1 MSKKKGGAKAKSN
14 GAVATNPKARH
25 DYEILETM
33 EAGMVLT
40 GSEVKSLRGGSASMR
55 ESFAI
60 IRDGEPL
67 LIGMHIGPYAQAG
80 YAGHEPT
87 RTRKLLLHKDEI
99 KKLGVKTKLRGFT
112 LIPLSVYFKKG
123 KVKVELALVTHK
135 KQHDKREAK
144 RLADDKRE
152 IERAVK
158 HRNRE

>member
-1 MSKKKGGAKAKSN
+1 VSKKKGGAKSKSN
-14 GAVATNPKARH
+14 GAVASNPKARH

-99 KKLGVKTKLRGFT
+99 QRLVGKTKERGLT
-112 LIPLSVYFKKG
+112 LVPLKVYFSHGLAKIELGLAKG
-123 KVKVELALVTHK
+123 KKTY
-135 KQHDKREAK
+135 DRRESLKEKDAQMQI
-144 RLADDKRE
+144 D
-152 IERAVK
+152 RAM
-158 HRNRE
+158 RRRR

>member
-1 MSKKKGGAKAKSN
+1 MSKKKGGAKSKSS

-60 IRDGEPL
+60 IRDGETW

-99 KKLGVKTKLRGFT
+99 QRLVGKTAERGLT
-112 LIPLSVYFKKG
+112 LVPLKVYFNHGLAKIELGLAKG
-123 KVKVELALVTHK
+123 KKTY
-135 KQHDKREAK
+135 DRRESLKEKDAQMQI
-144 RLADDKRE
+144 D
-152 IERAVK
+152 RAM
-158 HRNRE
+158 RRRR

>member
-87 RTRKLLLHKDEI
+87 RTRKLLLHKGEI
-99 KKLGVKTKLRGFT
+99 QRLVGKTKERGLT
-112 LIPLSVYFKKG
+112 LVPLKVYFSHGLAKMELGLAKG
-123 KVKVELALVTHK
+123 KKTY
-135 KQHDKREAK
+135 DRRESLKEKDAQMQI
-144 RLADDKRE
+144 D
-152 IERAVK
+152 RAM
-158 HRNRE
+158 RRRR

>member
-1 MSKKKGGAKAKSN
+1 MAAKKTRKKSAGN
-14 GAVATNPKARH
+14 VVAGNPKARH

-99 KKLGVKTKLRGFT
+99 QRLVGKTKERGLT
-112 LIPLSVYFKKG
+112 LVPLKVYFTHGLAKIELGLAKG
-123 KVKVELALVTHK
+123 KKTY
-135 KQHDKREAK
+135 DRRESLKEKDAQMQI
-144 RLADDKRE
+144 D
-152 IERAVK
+152 RAM
-158 HRNRE
+158 RRRR

>member
-1 MSKKKGGAKAKSN
+1 VSKKKGGAKAKSN
-14 GAVATNPKARH
+14 GAVASNPKARH

-99 KKLGVKTKLRGFT
+99 QRLVGKTKERGLT
-112 LIPLSVYFKKG
+112 LVPLKVYFSHGLAKIELGLAKG
-123 KVKVELALVTHK
+123 KKTY
-135 KQHDKREAK
+135 DRRESLKEKDAQMQI
-144 RLADDKRE
+144 D
-152 IERAVK
+152 RAM
-158 HRNRE
+158 RRRR

>member
-1 MSKKKGGAKAKSN
+1 VSKKKGGAKAKSN

-80 YAGHEPT
+80 YAGHETT

-99 KKLGVKTKLRGFT
+99 QRLVGKTKERGLT
-112 LIPLSVYFKKG
+112 LVPLKVYFSHGLAKIELGLAKG
-123 KVKVELALVTHK
+123 KKTY
-135 KQHDKREAK
+135 DRRESLKEKDAQMQI
-144 RLADDKRE
+144 D
-152 IERAVK
+152 RAM
-158 HRNRE
+158 RRRR

>member
-99 KKLGVKTKLRGFT
+99 QRLVGKTAERGLTLVPLR
-112 LIPLSVYFKKG
+112 VYFTHGLAKIELGLAKG
-123 KVKVELALVTHK
+123 KKTY
-135 KQHDKREAK
+135 DRRESLKEKDAQMQI
-144 RLADDKRE
+144 D
-152 IERAVK
+152 RAM
-158 HRNRE
+158 RRRR

>member
-14 GAVATNPKARH
+14 GAVSTNPKARH

-99 KKLGVKTKLRGFT
+99 QRLVGKTRERGLT
-112 LIPLSVYFKKG
+112 LVPLKVYFSHGLAKIELGLAKG
-123 KVKVELALVTHK
+123 KKTY
-135 KQHDKREAK
+135 DRRESLKEKDAQMQI
-144 RLADDKRE
+144 D
-152 IERAVK
+152 RAM
-158 HRNRE
+158 RRRR

>member
-1 MSKKKGGAKAKSN
+1 VSKKKGGAKAKSN

-60 IRDGEPL
+60 IRDGETW

-87 RTRKLLLHKDEI
+87 RSRKLLLHKDEI
-99 KKLGVKTKLRGFT
+99 QRLVGKTAERGLT
-112 LIPLSVYFKKG
+112 LVPLKVYFNHGLAKIELGLAKG
-123 KVKVELALVTHK
+123 KKTY
-135 KQHDKREAK
+135 DRRESLKEKDAQMQI
-144 RLADDKRE
+144 D
-152 IERAVK
+152 RAM
-158 HRNRE
+158 RRRR

>member
-99 KKLGVKTKLRGFT
+99 QRLVGKTAERGLT
-112 LIPLSVYFKKG
+112 LVPLKVYFNHGLAKIELGLAKG
-123 KVKVELALVTHK
+123 KKTY
-135 KQHDKREAK
+135 DRRESLKEKDAK
-144 RLADDKRE
+144 MQID
-152 IERAVK
+152 RAM
-158 HRNRE
+158 RRRR

>member
-1 MSKKKGGAKAKSN
+1 VSKKKGGARSKSN

-99 KKLGVKTKLRGFT
+99 QRLVGKTAERGLT
-112 LIPLSVYFKKG
+112 LVPLKVYFNHGLAKIELGLAKG
-123 KVKVELALVTHK
+123 KKTY
-135 KQHDKREAK
+135 DRRESLKEKDAQMQI
-144 RLADDKRE
+144 D
-152 IERAVK
+152 RAM
-158 HRNRE
+158 RRRR

>member
-99 KKLGVKTKLRGFT
+99 QRLVGKTKERGLT
-112 LIPLSVYFKKG
+112 LVPLKVYFSHGLAKIELGLAKG
-123 KVKVELALVTHK
+123 KKTY
-135 KQHDKREAK
+135 DRRESLKEKDAQMQI
-144 RLADDKRE
+144 D
-152 IERAVK
+152 RAM
-158 HRNRE
+158 RRRR

>member
-99 KKLGVKTKLRGFT
+99 QRLVGKTKERGLT
-112 LIPLSVYFKKG
+112 LVPLKVYFSHGLAKMELGLAKG
-123 KVKVELALVTHK
+123 KKTY
-135 KQHDKREAK
+135 DRRESLKEKDAQMQI
-144 RLADDKRE
+144 D
-152 IERAVK
+152 RAM
-158 HRNRE
+158 RRRR

>member
-99 KKLGVKTKLRGFT
+99 QRLVGKTKERGLT
-112 LIPLSVYFKKG
+112 LVPLKVYFSHGLAKIELGLAKG
-123 KVKVELALVTHK
+123 KKTYDRRESLKEKDAQMQIDRAL
-135 KQHDKREAK
+135 R
-144 RLADDKRE
+144 RR
-152 IERAVK
+152 R
-158 HRNRE
+158 

>member
-1 MSKKKGGAKAKSN
+1 MMRDRK
-14 GAVATNPKARH
+14 NPKARH

-99 KKLGVKTKLRGFT
+99 QRLVGKTAERGLT
-112 LIPLSVYFKKG
+112 LVPLKVYFSHGLAKIEIGLAKG
-123 KVKVELALVTHK
+123 KKTY
-135 KQHDKREAK
+135 DRRESLKEKDAQMQI
-144 RLADDKRE
+144 D
-152 IERAVK
+152 RAM
-158 HRNRE
+158 RRRR

>member
-1 MSKKKGGAKAKSN
+1 VSKKKGGAKAKSN

-87 RTRKLLLHKDEI
+87 RTRKLLLHRDEI
-99 KKLGVKTKLRGFT
+99 QRLVGKTKERGLT
-112 LIPLSVYFKKG
+112 LVPLKVYFSHGLAKIELGLAKG
-123 KVKVELALVTHK
+123 KKTY
-135 KQHDKREAK
+135 DRRESLKEKDAQMQI
-144 RLADDKRE
+144 D
-152 IERAVK
+152 RAM
-158 HRNRE
+158 RRRR

>member
-60 IRDGEPL
+60 IRDGETW

-99 KKLGVKTKLRGFT
+99 QRLVGKTAERGLT
-112 LIPLSVYFKKG
+112 LVPLKVYFNHGLAKIELGLAKG
-123 KVKVELALVTHK
+123 KKTY
-135 KQHDKREAK
+135 DRRESLKEKDAQMQI
-144 RLADDKRE
+144 D
-152 IERAVK
+152 RAM
-158 HRNRE
+158 RRRR

>member
-99 KKLGVKTKLRGFT
+99 QRLVGKTAERGLT
-112 LIPLSVYFKKG
+112 LVPLKVYFSHGLAKIEIGLAKG
-123 KVKVELALVTHK
+123 KKTY
-135 KQHDKREAK
+135 DRRESLKEKDAQMQI
-144 RLADDKRE
+144 D
-152 IERAVK
+152 RAM
-158 HRNRE
+158 RRRR

>member
-40 GSEVKSLRGGSASMR
+40 GSEVKSLRGGAASMR

-99 KKLGVKTKLRGFT
+99 QRLVGKTAERGLT
-112 LIPLSVYFKKG
+112 LVPLKVYFSHGLAKIEIGLAKG
-123 KVKVELALVTHK
+123 KKTY
-135 KQHDKREAK
+135 DRRESLKEKDAQMQI
-144 RLADDKRE
+144 D
-152 IERAVK
+152 RAM
-158 HRNRE
+158 RRRR

>member
-1 MSKKKGGAKAKSN
+1 MSKKKGGAKSKSN

-40 GSEVKSLRGGSASMR
+40 GSEVKSLRGGAASMR

-99 KKLGVKTKLRGFT
+99 QRLVGKTAERGLT
-112 LIPLSVYFKKG
+112 LVPLKVYFNHGLAKIELGLAKG
-123 KVKVELALVTHK
+123 KKTY
-135 KQHDKREAK
+135 DRRESLKEKDAQMQI
-144 RLADDKRE
+144 D
-152 IERAVK
+152 RAM
-158 HRNRE
+158 RRRR

>member
-87 RTRKLLLHKDEI
+87 RTRKLLLHRDEI
-99 KKLGVKTKLRGFT
+99 QRLVGKTKERGLT
-112 LIPLSVYFKKG
+112 LVPLKVYFSHGLAKIELGLAKG
-123 KVKVELALVTHK
+123 KKTY
-135 KQHDKREAK
+135 DRRESLKEKDAQMQI
-144 RLADDKRE
+144 D
-152 IERAVK
+152 RAM
-158 HRNRE
+158 RRRR

>member
-1 MSKKKGGAKAKSN
+1 MSKKKGGARAKSN

-99 KKLGVKTKLRGFT
+99 QRLVGKTKERGLT
-112 LIPLSVYFKKG
+112 LVPLKVYFNHGLAKIELGLARGKK
-123 KVKVELALVTHK
+123 TY
-135 KQHDKREAK
+135 DRRESLKEKDAQMQI
-144 RLADDKRE
+144 D
-152 IERAVK
+152 RAM
-158 HRNRE
+158 RRRR

>member
-1 MSKKKGGAKAKSN
+1 VSKKKGGAKAKSN
-14 GAVATNPKARH
+14 GAVASNPKARH

-99 KKLGVKTKLRGFT
+99 QRLVGKTKERGLT
-112 LIPLSVYFKKG
+112 LVPLKVYFSHGLAKIEIGLAKG
-123 KVKVELALVTHK
+123 KKTY
-135 KQHDKREAK
+135 DRRESLKEKDAQMQI
-144 RLADDKRE
+144 D
-152 IERAVK
+152 RAM
-158 HRNRE
+158 RRRR

>member
-1 MSKKKGGAKAKSN
+1 VSKKKGGAKSKSN

-60 IRDGEPL
+60 IRDGETW

-99 KKLGVKTKLRGFT
+99 QRLVGKTAERGLT
-112 LIPLSVYFKKG
+112 LVPLKVYFNHGLAKIQLGLAKG
-123 KVKVELALVTHK
+123 KKTY
-135 KQHDKREAK
+135 DRRESLKEKDAQMQI
-144 RLADDKRE
+144 D
-152 IERAVK
+152 RAM
-158 HRNRE
+158 RRRR

>member
-14 GAVATNPKARH
+14 GAVARNPKARH

-99 KKLGVKTKLRGFT
+99 QRLVGKTKERGLT
-112 LIPLSVYFKKG
+112 LVPLKVYFSHGLAKMELGLAKG
-123 KVKVELALVTHK
+123 KKTY
-135 KQHDKREAK
+135 DRRESLKEKDAQMQI
-144 RLADDKRE
+144 D
-152 IERAVK
+152 RAM
-158 HRNRE
+158 RRRR